1 MTSPRISTNCYIRS
15 IIGKSYNAA
24 AFKYAGRDLIP
35 FTGRA
40 GLLGS
45 GRATLMLALLACFT
59 AVAIFPLGASGQTA
73 CRVLDPELA
82 GIYQGGCKDGL
93 AEGYGEAKGQAEYRG
108 DFHAG
113 RKHGKGVKTWTSRD
127 RYEGEFAEDRKQG
140 KGVKTWPSG
149 DRYEGEFAEDRKQ
162 GKGVKTWPSG
172 DRYEGEFVEDR
183 KQGTGRY
190 NWGASGPSAGESYTG
205 AYVDDLR
212 HGYGVYE
219 WPSGDRYAGPWAN
232 DAITGLPTPKMVAR
246 ARAKAEALAAVA
258 KPGVKVCRALLV
270 GIAVRDWIRGEVTAV
285 EADMIA
291 VRIDDPGRQPHVIDN
306 QPLVKGMTVRSA
318 AEEWTPCT

>member
-1 MTSPRISTNCYIRS
+1 MTRILTNRYSFC
-15 IIGKSYNAA
+15 G
-24 AFKYAGRDLIP
+24 FVGCQ
-35 FTGRA
+35 
-40 GLLGS
+40 
-45 GRATLMLALLACFT
+45 RATLMFALLAGL
-59 AVAIFPLGASGQTA
+59 AAAAMFPLAASGQAA

-113 RKHGKGVKTWTSRD
+113 RKHGKGVKTWTS
-127 RYEGEFAEDRKQG
+127 
-140 KGVKTWPSG
+140 G

-162 GKGVKTWPSG
+162 S
-172 DRYEGEFVEDR
+172 
-183 KQGTGRY
+183 TGRY
-190 NWGASGPSAGESYTG
+190 TWSARGPSAGESYTG
-205 AYVDDLR
+205 AYVNDLR

-246 ARAKAEALAAVA
+246 ARAKTEALAAVG

-285 EADMIA
+285 EADRIA
-291 VRIDDPGRQPHVIDN
+291 VRIDDAGRQPHVIDN
-306 QPLVKGMTVRSA
+306 QPLVKGMTIRSA